1 MTLGLHSGS
10 KSTAGMK
17 SERKSGKREGKE
29 GRARAIQ
36 VPFGGRYTPHGVI
49 ADLPGIYKN

>member
-1 MTLGLHSGS
+1 
-10 KSTAGMK
+10 MK